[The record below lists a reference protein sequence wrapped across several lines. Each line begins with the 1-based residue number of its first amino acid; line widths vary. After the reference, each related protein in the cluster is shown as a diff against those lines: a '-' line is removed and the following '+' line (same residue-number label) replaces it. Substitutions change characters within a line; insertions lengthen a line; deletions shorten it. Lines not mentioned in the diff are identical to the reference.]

1 LINPQQHIR
10 KSSMAIHGITQEMV
24 EDAPTEEE
32 VLPKIMKFIGDA
44 PIVAHNAIFDYSFI
58 NEANLRVF
66 GHEISNPRIDTQ
78 QLFKEICPDIDAP
91 SLDALT
97 ERFNVKLTN
106 HYRAMGDAMGHL
118 LSYLKLKKIYL
129 QKSDWQSKQL
139 CNIDYLLERYLRI
152 QQSIST
158 LQAEIQDLKSIFKL
172 YFDLGGQPVTAET
185 GETLVYQSKQSFS
198 YELSDVRAVLEEVG
212 AFDKAVKLNNG
223 FIDRLCNGFSISE
236 ENRQIIKDARRN
248 LSETRTVHILKSGK

>member
-1 LINPQQHIR
+1 
-10 KSSMAIHGITQEMV
+10 M
-24 EDAPTEEE
+24 
-32 VLPKIMKFIGDA
+32 
-44 PIVAHNAIFDYSFI
+44 
-58 NEANLRVF
+58 
-66 GHEISNPRIDTQ
+66 
-78 QLFKEICPDIDAP
+78 
-91 SLDALT
+91 
-97 ERFNVKLTN
+97 
-106 HYRAMGDAMGHL
+106 
-118 LSYLKLKKIYL
+118 
-129 QKSDWQSKQL
+129 
-139 CNIDYLLERYLRI
+139 
-152 QQSIST
+152 
-158 LQAEIQDLKSIFKL
+158 QAEIQDLKSIFKL